1 MLCMYDM
8 SGDLYGF
15 LKADKLSGDL
25 YGFLSNKGG
34 EHRKATG
41 GLKGKKTREVT
52 ISLFSNI
59 RHFFFVE
66 KVIFVQA

>member
-25 YGFLSNKGG
+25 YGSLSNKGG

-41 GLKGKKTREVT
+41 GLKGKK
-52 ISLFSNI
+52 LG
-59 RHFFFVE
+59 
-66 KVIFVQA
+66 K